1 MKQQFPMVMADVA
14 LFAVLNQQLRVL
26 VVERSNAPQARRWA
40 FPGGILKP
48 DTDRNLDD
56 TARRVLLEKTHVD
69 APHLEQVATFS
80 GPDRDPRGW
89 SVSTLYY
96 ALMPQDRISAV
107 AGHKTEA
114 VTWCTAQKPEHR
126 LAFDHNLLL
135 EAAVGKLRDK
145 IERNALPLH
154 LLPEKFT
161 LTELQQA
168 CEAILGK
175 SLDKSVFRRRL
186 KDDPR
191 MVPLPGEFL
200 LGSQR
205 PAQLYRSAPGLRF

>member
-26 VVERSNAPQARRWA
+26 VVERSNAPHARRWA

-56 TARRVLLEKTHVD
+56 TARRVLLDKTHVD

-96 ALMPQDRISAV
+96 GLLPHDRVPAV

-114 VTWCTAQKPEHR
+114 VAWCNAHQPEHR
-126 LAFDHNLLL
+126 LAFDHDLLL
-135 EAAVGKLRDK
+135 DTAVGKLRNK

-205 PAQLYRSAPGLRF
+205 PAQLYRSAPDFSF